1 MKFRMNDSVFPGDT
15 MVFGGTVDKVG
26 VDDDG
31 CGWVDVTVSL
41 SVEGKTV
48 TTCATRIALP
58 TNADDNP
65 WGRRGN
71 QWNP

>member
-1 MKFRMNDSVFPGDT
+1 MAAADCTSEADQLNDNSR
-15 MVFGGTVDKVG
+15 VG
-26 VDDDG
+26 YYVDDDG